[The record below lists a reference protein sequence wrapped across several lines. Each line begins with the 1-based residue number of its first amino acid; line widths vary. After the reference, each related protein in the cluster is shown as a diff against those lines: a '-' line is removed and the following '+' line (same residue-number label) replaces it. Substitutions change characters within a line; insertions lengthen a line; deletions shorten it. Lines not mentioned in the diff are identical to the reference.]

1 MVAASDPGGIAS
13 CIHYREEDHASSAVL
28 ARTDFNENW
37 MKFLITLLRSVYL
50 KGPKLDLSHST
61 SVIAVCSEAL
71 GITNEGTLFLLNV
84 TSHFS
89 HYTGRYFV
97 LTKQRCP
104 MIKCITDFFK
114 RS

>member
-13 CIHYREEDHASSAVL
+13 CVHCREEDHTSSAVL
-28 ARTDFNENW
+28 ARADFHENW
-37 MKFLITLLRSVYL
+37 MKFLITLWRRMYL
-50 KGPKLDLSHST
+50 KGPKLELSHST

-84 TSHFS
+84 TSHLS
-89 HYTGRYFV
+89 HYTGRNYV
-97 LTKQRCP
+97 LTKQWCP
-104 MIKCITDFFK
+104 MTKCINNFFK